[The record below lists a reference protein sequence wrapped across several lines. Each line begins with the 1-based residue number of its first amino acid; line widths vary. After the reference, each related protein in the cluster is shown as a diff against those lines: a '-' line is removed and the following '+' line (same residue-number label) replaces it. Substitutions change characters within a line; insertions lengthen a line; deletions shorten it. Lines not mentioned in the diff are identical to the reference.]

1 MSLVKTRV
9 YTIVGVTHMVSK
21 QAFINCVKETM
32 PPITK
37 IVVYVELPK
46 VIKVV
51 KVERLQLYIKDH

>member
-37 IVVYVELPK
+37 IVYVELPK